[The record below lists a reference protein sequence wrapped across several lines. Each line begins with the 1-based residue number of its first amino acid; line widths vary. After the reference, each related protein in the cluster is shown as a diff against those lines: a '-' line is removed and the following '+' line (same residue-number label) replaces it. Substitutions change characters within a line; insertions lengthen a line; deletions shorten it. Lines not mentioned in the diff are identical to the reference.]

1 MNANRHA
8 EMIRNHG
15 FETRSF
21 PNLLA
26 ATLRGFTFYLADPIS
41 SIHRIARIGRLR
53 LADHVYSVPQFV
65 AGVRLASILIAH
77 S

>member
-21 PNLLA
+21 PNSLA

-41 SIHRIARIGRLR
+41 SIHRIARIRR
-53 LADHVYSVPQFV
+53 FKHEDQDRCVRQALADATPV
-65 AGVRLASILIAH
+65 SIPIAH